1 MLELTEKNSKC
12 YYSSISCI
20 EKAGK
25 KMSMVVR
32 RQIKCYKIKIKIC
45 EMKSLL
51 DGINVTLNSI
61 EENISTKIP

>member
-1 MLELTEKNSKC
+1 MLELTEKTNKC

-25 KMSMVVR
+25 TMSMVVR

-45 EMKSLL
+45 KMKSLL
-51 DGINVTLNSI
+51 YGINVTLNSV
-61 EENISTKIP
+61 EENISIKIP